1 VNLFVKSAGFLTS
14 VQDLGR
20 TGYRQSGISISGALD
35 SHALRVANALVGNDD
50 SAAGLEATLGKLR
63 LRFDDKRVVAW
74 CGGAFSVRL
83 GETDLPPGHAGVVAK
98 GEELIMVAPEDGAR
112 AWLAI
117 SGGID
122 VPLVL
127 GSRSTDLRGNFGGH
141 QGRSLRNGDELP
153 LGTREDPKERRFPN
167 RRKGGDGG
175 LESAAPW
182 VSEWSAP
189 APWAVTAHP
198 VCVLRFVRGPDWA
211 RFNEEAQTAI
221 KGTPFTVTLDSDRMG
236 VRLDGPDLPRQDSS
250 DLLSEAV
257 APGTLQVPPNGKP
270 ILLLGDCQTIGGY
283 PKIAH
288 VITVDLPIAAQLWA
302 GDPVRFQEISLA
314 EAQALVRER
323 EEDFARFRVGISL
336 RLE

>member
-1 VNLFVKSAGFLTS
+1 MNIIVRSAGFLTS

-20 TGYRQSGISISGALD
+20 TGFRQSGVSVGGALD

-50 SAAGLEATLGKLR
+50 NAAGIEATLGTLR
-63 LRFDDKRVVAW
+63 LHFDDERAVAW
-74 CGGAFSVRL
+74 CGGAFAVRIN
-83 GETDLPPGHAGVVAK
+83 GENLPPGHTGRVAK
-98 GEELIMVAPEDGAR
+98 DEELTMVAPNDGGR

-141 QGRSLRNGDELP
+141 NGRALQDGDELA
-153 LGTREDPKERRFPN
+153 LGVTERRFEIADQE
-167 RRKGGDGG
+167 RRRFQT
-175 LESAAPW
+175 AAPW
-182 VSEWSAP
+182 GAP
-189 APWAVTAHP
+189 ATWATTGNRNALLRIVPGTHWDHFPPEAQGSLVTSSFAVTA
-198 VCVLRFVRGPDWA
+198 
-211 RFNEEAQTAI
+211 
-221 KGTPFTVTLDSDRMG
+221 DSDRMG
-236 VRLDGPDLPRQDSS
+236 ARLDGPELKRIDAT

-288 VITVDLPIAAQLWA
+288 VISVDLPIAAQLWP
-302 GDPVRFQEISLA
+302 GDAVRFHEASLA
-314 EAQALVRER
+314 EAQDLLRER
-323 EEDFARFRVGISL
+323 EKDFARFRVGLSL
-336 RLE
+336 HFE